1 MAEDNNQI
9 IIATQE
15 GRELNRIRNSTS
27 FKIGVIFTN
36 VIKKPWRIPLLPIDL
51 INLFRNNSKLSAEQ
65 KGENILLIGLDTK
78 GTYHSKLACKLQ
90 ENDNFKNC
98 FLITSQFEGEVKKK
112 HSIIPGPRELAE
124 KSPKGWNLMVER
136 YISSYISNNKIGKI
150 ILISDYPFKGILD
163 IIKNK
168 QFIETCW
175 VKTALPQELDKQ
187 TSHAE
192 KLFDLILDSDN
203 ISITGADENVS
214 NFALQRRGSRK
225 NILIDLPGK
234 LERGSSKITKEIRKI
249 LEGNFEVDIFQIS
262 YGSDLQT
269 ERMIPKKY
277 LPNIEWSSVDLLI
290 SDGSIRSQKNISNSN
305 CHVICIPDKKQIRDR
320 QLERFSEKSLDEDI
334 IVLNNPHN
342 IAMLEAFENLL
353 RYRPSKGQKRRKIN
367 HTVDL
372 ENHFNLLVEW
382 SK

>member
-1 MAEDNNQI
+1 
-9 IIATQE
+9 
-15 GRELNRIRNSTS
+15 
-27 FKIGVIFTN
+27 
-36 VIKKPWRIPLLPIDL
+36 
-51 INLFRNNSKLSAEQ
+51 
-65 KGENILLIGLDTK
+65 
-78 GTYHSKLACKLQ
+78 
-90 ENDNFKNC
+90 
-98 FLITSQFEGEVKKK
+98 
-112 HSIIPGPRELAE
+112 
-124 KSPKGWNLMVER
+124 MVER

-175 VKTALPQELDKQ
+175 VKTTAQELDKQ

-249 LEGNFEVDIFQIS
+249 LKVTEVDIFQIS

-269 ERMIPKKY
+269 ERMIPKIP
-277 LPNIEWSSVDLLI
+277 PNIE
-290 SDGSIRSQKNISNSN
+290 
-305 CHVICIPDKKQIRDR
+305 
-320 QLERFSEKSLDEDI
+320 
-334 IVLNNPHN
+334 
-342 IAMLEAFENLL
+342 
-353 RYRPSKGQKRRKIN
+353 
-367 HTVDL
+367 
-372 ENHFNLLVEW
+372 
-382 SK
+382 